1 MIEINLLP
9 GSTKKRGGK
18 PKLARRTG
26 GGGGSSKPK
35 MPTFDRT
42 KAAVIGGWVIGL
54 GLVAWLHFGMNSRL
68 EALRTDHEAA
78 VRDST
83 RFALLRAQGDSLMAR
98 ENEISQKLQV
108 IQEID
113 AGRYIWPHILDEVS
127 RALPPYIWI
136 NTLSET
142 SGSEGLPGVNIDGR
156 AGNYFALGRYIEDL
170 EASPFLR
177 QVRLVSSSQTA
188 VEGRTVLT
196 FALQASYE
204 EPSPDVIQTV
214 PIFGAAQGED

>member
-18 PKLARRTG
+18 PKLARRSAA
-26 GGGGSSKPK
+26 GGSAAPK
-35 MPTFDRT
+35 MPEFDRT
-42 KAAVIGGWVIGL
+42 KATLIAGWVIGL
-54 GLVAWLHFGMNSRL
+54 GLVAWLHLGMNSRL
-68 EALRTDHEAA
+68 DSLRTDHEAA

-83 RFALLRAQGDSLMAR
+83 RFALLRSQGDSLMAR

-113 AGRYIWPHILDEVS
+113 SGRYIWSHILDEVS

-136 NTLSET
+136 NTLSES
-142 SGSEGLPGVNIDGR
+142 SGTGGLPGVSIDGR

-177 QVRLVSSSQTA
+177 QVRLVSSSQTQ

-196 FALQASYE
+196 FAVQASYE

-214 PIFGAAQGED
+214 PLFGAAQGEN